1 MSKSHA
7 AAPAHDDRNKCQTC
21 SEPIYVPDMRFPCT
35 FKHLRLRKPARKS
48 VYGVRTTVLTS
59 RMTAV
64 ELARVFADHYG
75 YGTHRGGTLSQGG
88 WIYDKLGRPIEQGW
102 VSFASYLERLGY
114 IKVGV
119 GVLWRA
125 ADLRKPSRFI
135 CPKAGRK

>member
-1 MSKSHA
+1 MSTK
-7 AAPAHDDRNKCQTC
+7 
-21 SEPIYVPDMRFPCT
+21 I
-35 FKHLRLRKPARKS
+35 
-48 VYGVRTTVLTS
+48 YGVRTTVLTS
-59 RMTAV
+59 QMTAV

-75 YGTHRGGTLSQGG
+75 YGVRPRSN
-88 WIYDKLGRPIEQGW
+88 WIYDKLGRPVEDGW